1 MELTIFRAAHYCGEH
16 TYEVDDFGGDATTS
30 LLVIDPGVPDEEL
43 FSSCLYAM
51 ACRWSTTEGGSPTFL
66 KKMGEYGKVCRMVG
80 GAVFVHGAGWTVLF
94 SNDEI
99 VLKERALLRAGK
111 YAEASALREPITCT
125 EFKDGRPV

>member
-1 MELTIFRAAHYCGEH
+1 MELTIFRAAHYCGER
-16 TYEVDDFGGDATTS
+16 TYEVEDFGGDATTS
-30 LLVIDPGVPDEEL
+30 LLDIDPGVPDEEL

-51 ACRWSTTEGGSPTFL
+51 ACRWSTSGDGSPTFL
-66 KKMGEYGKVCRMVG
+66 KKMGEYGKVCRMAG

-99 VLKERALLRAGK
+99 VLKERSLLRAGK

-125 EFKDGRPV
+125 EFKDGKPV